1 MSGRY
6 GESTGAYLHVA
17 DITHY
22 DGSVSMIIS
31 VAIYGFMMHPATLYF
46 VERDGVYTFLPS
58 ISYGISETG
67 SGETRTIEQIL
78 FVERQLVK
86 EGVHIF
92 DEKRFL

>member
-1 MSGRY
+1 
-6 GESTGAYLHVA
+6 
-17 DITHY
+17 
-22 DGSVSMIIS
+22 
-31 VAIYGFMMHPATLYF
+31 MMHPATLYF

-78 FVERQLVK
+78 FIERQLVK